1 MNKFLSKISIL
12 LLSSTMMTSVA
23 YAKNSDD
30 GGSMSV
36 EQMRSLQ
43 AQAVNKRDPI
53 SQFLFGKELLERKL
67 VDKGLS
73 LLYYSAVNPKINN
86 GGGYEKAQR
95 YLAEYFISTGQYKQ
109 ASAWMRKSAAT
120 GNHKSAY
127 MMSTMYRLGLG
138 VEEDFSKSYA
148 WMKLATK
155 GDYSEAYR
163 ALGQME
169 MIGLGTAKNPE
180 SSIIN
185 FNKSINKKNYTS
197 MLILGMYYKINR
209 INDAVANELIEKAAS
224 NSQNFI
230 ANYVYKHNVKGEV
243 TEINILAGNSGSV
256 KNKKKDR
263 KSKKSKS
270 KTLSVVNRTNE
281 MDYQIIQYYKDL
293 IYTLPSLKQSLSI

>member
-23 YAKNSDD
+23 YANNSDD

-155 GDYSEAYR
+155 GGYSEAYR

-209 INDAVANELIEKAAS
+209 INDAVANELIENAAS

-243 TEINILAGNSGSV
+243 TEINILAANSGSV
-256 KNKKKDR
+256 KNKKKGR

-293 IYTLPSLKQSLSI
+293 IYTLPSLQQSLSI